1 MKPIHMI
8 TPTKYYH
15 IEAVYDLLGDTVI
28 VCDYGSRAVKSD
40 HRHIVK
46 VDSMDDVMGVVDG
59 IVKVR
64 LGHGYEVV

>member
-1 MKPIHMI
+1 MLFEKSYKNLIFNLR
-8 TPTKYYH
+8 
-15 IEAVYDLLGDTVI
+15 VRVFDTVI
-28 VCDYGSRAVKSD
+28 VCGYGSRAVKSD

-46 VDSMDDVMGVVDG
+46 VDLMGDVRGVVDG